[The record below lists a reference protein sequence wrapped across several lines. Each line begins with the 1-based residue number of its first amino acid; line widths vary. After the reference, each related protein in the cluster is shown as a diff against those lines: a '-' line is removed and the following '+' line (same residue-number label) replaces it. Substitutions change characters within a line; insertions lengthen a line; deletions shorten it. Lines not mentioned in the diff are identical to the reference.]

1 MTLFPFSPFKQ
12 VAKQMDLW
20 GEKGIPFVFLVDYSL
35 ENAWAGSIDEAAE
48 LGFSFEFD
56 STSISAES
64 IHFSKRPLSFAD
76 YSEKFHQ
83 IQAGLKRGDSFL
95 LNLTAET
102 LVETPLSLE
111 DIFQRA
117 DAPYKIL
124 VQDNFTSFSPETF
137 IKIQG
142 NKIASFPMKGTL
154 EVNEGDSEAT
164 LQNDPKEKAEHATI
178 VDLIRNDLSK
188 VAYPIQVEKYQ
199 YVEKVKTNTGELWQ
213 MSSKITGTLMPEF
226 EQKFGSILLELLPAG
241 SITGAPKKATMQ
253 LIEQTEHYD
262 RGFYTGIMGKF
273 DGTSFNSGVL
283 IRFIEKKPNGL
294 VFKSGGGITVFSDVK
309 KEYDEL
315 IQKVYLPF

>member
-1 MTLFPFSPFKQ
+1 MQEPPFSPFEQ
-12 VAKQMDLW
+12 VAQQMDLW

-35 ENAWAGSIDEAAE
+35 ENAWAGSLEEAAE

-56 STSISAES
+56 SAGLPSES
-64 IHFSKRPLSFAD
+64 IHFSKKPISFAD
-76 YSEKFHQ
+76 YSEKFQ
-83 IQAGLKRGDSFL
+83 QVQAGLKRGDSFL

-102 LVETPLSLE
+102 AIETPLSLE

-124 VQDNFTSFSPETF
+124 VQDYFTSFSPETF
-137 IKIQG
+137 IQIQG
-142 NKIASFPMKGTL
+142 NEIASFPMKGTL
-154 EVNEGDSEAT
+154 EVSDGLSEAS

-213 MSSKITGTLMPEF
+213 MSSKITGKLMPKF
-226 EQKFGSILLELLPAG
+226 EEKFGSILRELLPAG

-253 LIEQTEHYD
+253 LIAKIEAYD

-273 DGTSFNSGVL
+273 DGNSFNSGVL
-283 IRFIEKKPNGL
+283 IRFIEKGKDGL
-294 VFKSGGGITVFSDVK
+294 LFKSGGGITVFSEAT

>member
-1 MTLFPFSPFKQ
+1 MTLFLFSPFEQ

-35 ENAWAGSIDEAAE
+35 ENAWAGSLEEATE

-56 STSISAES
+56 SAGISAES
-64 IHFSKRPLSFAD
+64 ISFSKKPLSFAD

-83 IQAGLKRGDSFL
+83 VQAGLKRGDSFL

-102 LVETPLSLE
+102 PIETTLSLE

-117 DAPYKIL
+117 NAPYKIL
-124 VQDNFTSFSPETF
+124 VQDYFTSFSPETF
-137 IKIQG
+137 IQIQG
-142 NKIASFPMKGTL
+142 NEIASFPMKGTL
-154 EVNEGDSEAT
+154 EVSVGLSEAS

-213 MSSKITGTLMPEF
+213 MSSKITGSLMPAF
-226 EQKFGSILLELLPAG
+226 EQKFGSILKELLPAG

-253 LIEQTEHYD
+253 MIEQTEQYD

-283 IRFIEKKPNGL
+283 IRYIEKKPNGL

>member
-1 MTLFPFSPFKQ
+1 MQEPPFSPFEQ
-12 VAKQMDLW
+12 VAHQIDLW

-35 ENAWAGSIDEAAE
+35 ENAWAGSLEEAAE

-56 STSISAES
+56 QAGLPSES
-64 IHFSKRPLSFAD
+64 ILFSKKPISFPD
-76 YSEKFHQ
+76 YSEKFQ
-83 IQAGLKRGDSFL
+83 QVQAGLKRGDSFL

-102 LVETPLSLE
+102 AIETPLSLE

-124 VQDNFTSFSPETF
+124 VQDYFTSFSPETF
-137 IKIQG
+137 IQIQG
-142 NKIASFPMKGTL
+142 NEIASFPMKGTL
-154 EVNEGDSEAT
+154 EVSDGFSEAS

-213 MSSKITGTLMPEF
+213 MSSKITGKLMPKF
-226 EQKFGSILLELLPAG
+226 EGKFGSILKELLPAG

-253 LIEQTEHYD
+253 LIAKIEAYD

-273 DGTSFNSGVL
+273 DGNSFNSGVL
-283 IRFIEKKPNGL
+283 IRFIEKRKDGL
-294 VFKSGGGITVFSDVK
+294 HFKSGGGITVFSEAT

>member
-1 MTLFPFSPFKQ
+1 MPEPLFSPFEQ
-12 VAKQMDLW
+12 VAQQMDLW

-35 ENAWAGSIDEAAE
+35 KNAWAGSLEEASK
-48 LGFSFEFD
+48 LGFSFEFN
-56 STSISAES
+56 STGISAES
-64 IHFSKRPLSFAD
+64 ISFSKKPILFAA
-76 YSEKFHQ
+76 YSEKFQ
-83 IQAGLKRGDSFL
+83 QVQAGLKRGDSFL

-102 LVETPLSLE
+102 AIETPLSLE

-124 VQDNFTSFSPETF
+124 VQDYFTSFSPETF
-137 IKIQG
+137 IQING
-142 NKIASFPMKGTL
+142 NEIASFPMKGTL
-154 EVNEGDSEAT
+154 EVSDGLSEAS

-213 MSSKITGTLMPEF
+213 MSSKITGKLMPKF
-226 EQKFGSILLELLPAG
+226 EGKFGSILKELLPAG

-253 LIEQTEHYD
+253 LIAKIEAYD

-273 DGTSFNSGVL
+273 DGNSFNSGVL
-283 IRFIEKKPNGL
+283 IRFIEKGKDGL
-294 VFKSGGGITVFSDVK
+294 HFKSGGGITVFSEAT